1 MQRFGLRKLA
11 SASTL
16 QAART
21 EATVARMEATAAR
34 MAAGGGGGGGAAAEH
49 ARMRSSQGSD
59 EAQDDAAAENYVG
72 AMVPFGATEHIAS
85 PTREVALG
93 GQPSLC
99 PGCHNHPSLRLPWQ
113 FLSDKVATIIEHFN
127 NQMNSLWSRGII
139 DEALYNKLYEHVANR
154 CPPTFYTIL
163 TR

>member
-1 MQRFGLRKLA
+1 MQRFCSRKLA

-59 EAQDDAAAENYVG
+59 EAQDDAVAEKDVS
-72 AMVPFGATEHIAS
+72 AMVPVGATEHIAS

-113 FLSDKVATIIEHFN
+113 SLPEKVATGIEHFS
-127 NQMNSLWSRGII
+127 NQMNSLWSKGII
-139 DEALYNKLYEHVANR
+139 DEAWMTALSECFPCCWCV
-154 CPPTFYTIL
+154 
-163 TR
+163 